1 MSLQA
6 DNFILQCSRAMANG
20 GDLSFEFFQDAD
32 GLPAQIGELSQN
44 GAQAKAAHVRQV
56 RERSSRAPQRAL
68 AYVLGRDDALTK
80 RHLSSSFFLLTVAVC
95 WRSDQISARL
105 LRAELRGWLAST
117 VRASF
122 FALRLIVHCA
132 ELCLACIRPE
142 KELRG
147 RIQKSAAL
155 QEDGAQPQVQELQPK
170 NAYYSTK

>member
-32 GLPAQIGELSQN
+32 GLPAQIGELSEN

-80 RHLSSSFFLLTVAVC
+80 RHLSSSFSPQLWQFVGDLI
-95 WRSDQISARL
+95 RSARSFSARNSVAGSPVQCGHL
-105 LRAELRGWLAST
+105 SLRCG
-117 VRASF
+117 
-122 FALRLIVHCA
+122 
-132 ELCLACIRPE
+132 
-142 KELRG
+142 
-147 RIQKSAAL
+147 
-155 QEDGAQPQVQELQPK
+155 
-170 NAYYSTK
+170 